1 MTWLVVGLT
10 ALVSLSAV
18 IPAVSDPS
26 VHTKYLGGF
35 MDLPFAF
42 DSFGANTEPE
52 NALSITTW
60 IIHISSL
67 VEFLVAMGFAWRWAT
82 VVDNKS
88 WKGLTWGLLPL
99 HSSGITACTYHLFYN
114 RIPCLVP
121 LQALLTCIGNTTAA
135 IATYRIARSNGWKP
149 EGVDE
154 KWVSKVDFLTNAPS
168 SDVSAGNTGSLSADE
183 SESLVGFE
191 DLGQALAGDNDYS
204 FLIKLFVGCAIASY
218 VIKYGETYF
227 SFPYDANP
235 YAGLAFIIVPSGLN
249 AYKWYRRGQDPSF
262 EGWF

>member
-1 MTWLVVGLT
+1 MTLLVVGLT
-10 ALVSLSAV
+10 AFVSLTALV
-18 IPAVSDPS
+18 PAVSDPL

-35 MDLPFAF
+35 MDLPFSF
-42 DSFGANTEPE
+42 DSLGANAEPE
-52 NALSITTW
+52 NGLSITTW

-82 VVDNKS
+82 VVDNKT

-114 RIPCLVP
+114 QIPFLVP
-121 LQALLTCIGNTTAA
+121 FQAFLTCVGNTTAA
-135 IATYRIARSNGWKP
+135 LATYRIARSNGWKP
-149 EGVDE
+149 EGIEEQWISIAD
-154 KWVSKVDFLTNAPS
+154 SLTNAPS
-168 SDVSAGNTGSLSADE
+168 LNIDTSETDSISEGEV
-183 SESLVGFE
+183 ESLVGFE

-204 FLIKLFVGCAIASY
+204 FLIKLFAGCALASY

-227 SFPYDANP
+227 DLFYDANL
-235 YAGLAFIIVPSGLN
+235 YAGLAFILIPSGLN

-262 EGWF
+262 EGW